1 MFEQSNT
8 ERESRSQ
15 ILDQIKSR
23 LPDVPEEEVM
33 QDVAEALSAV
43 RQMKKRNAKPI
54 QTRTF

>member
-1 MFEQSNT
+1 MFEPSNT
-8 ERESRSQ
+8 ERESRSRV
-15 ILDQIKSR
+15 LDQIKSR

-43 RQMKKRNAKPI
+43 RQMKKRNAKPV